1 MSNSRRGLAVD
12 NVNEIYNFYLKCPVA
27 TNNLGTTCERSRHVI
42 TGRRC
47 SNDLWGAQDVKH
59 STSQQ
64 KASVISAVERTEIVL
79 HRSGVFASH
88 VPESMSIDTFWMN
101 VVKPRKCGSNVDRR
115 NESCVL
121 SLHEQTALNI
131 INTIDRMETELES
144 SNDNHDNDEESVGS
158 CTIQRSLFDE
168 YEPNHDENEAGEEGD
183 VAGDE
188 VGDPNVLD
196 AVEYLKQL
204 GKMKKIPLNRSSLDD
219 ISEVMRNS
227 AETYITKE
235 RHKYF
240 RDTERN
246 ADLID
251 MAITNYNQMMSRRRE
266 RIGSLITEDTHRHV
280 RQLSNYQKEYDR
292 LFSLIT

>member
-1 MSNSRRGLAVD
+1 M
-12 NVNEIYNFYLKCPVA
+12 
-27 TNNLGTTCERSRHVI
+27 
-42 TGRRC
+42 
-47 SNDLWGAQDVKH
+47 Q
-59 STSQQ
+59 
-64 KASVISAVERTEIVL
+64 
-79 HRSGVFASH
+79 
-88 VPESMSIDTFWMN
+88 
-101 VVKPRKCGSNVDRR
+101 
-115 NESCVL
+115 
-121 SLHEQTALNI
+121 
-131 INTIDRMETELES
+131 
-144 SNDNHDNDEESVGS
+144 
-158 CTIQRSLFDE
+158 
-168 YEPNHDENEAGEEGD
+168 
-183 VAGDE
+183 
-188 VGDPNVLD
+188 
-196 AVEYLKQL
+196 
-204 GKMKKIPLNRSSLDD
+204 SLDD